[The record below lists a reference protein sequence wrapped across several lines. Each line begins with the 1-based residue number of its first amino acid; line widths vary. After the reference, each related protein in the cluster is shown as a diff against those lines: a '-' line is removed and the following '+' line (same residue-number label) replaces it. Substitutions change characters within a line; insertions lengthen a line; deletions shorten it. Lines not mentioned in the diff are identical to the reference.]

1 MKKILLCLFVVII
14 SLISISYWDDFE
26 IIPKSNSW
34 GQVEK
39 SVSEVGKDWW
49 KVWQNY
55 NDQAKKMN
63 SLDNVWDQIA
73 SGIMTWDTLIH
84 YVIYLIRFISQI
96 GLLAGWVMIIYAWYL
111 YATTI
116 FGGDPSKWKTALKDA
131 IIWILIVSF
140 SYAIM
145 KLLTAAFLT

>member
-1 MKKILLCLFVVII
+1 MKKIFLCLFIVII
-14 SLISISYWDDFE
+14 SLIGVSYWDDFE

-39 SVSEVGKDWW
+39 AVSEVGKDWW

-63 SLDNVWDQIA
+63 SLGSVWDQIA

-96 GLLAGWVMIIYAWYL
+96 GLLVGWIMIIYAWYL

-116 FGGDPSKWKTALKDA
+116 FGGDPSKWKTAIKDA